1 MTVRRGGVAKGNTIR
16 ISPAP
21 YLTEADLDRF
31 IAALAVVSGN
41 RAG

>member
-21 YLTEADLDRF
+21 YIMEADLDRF
-31 IAALAVVSGN
+31 VAALAVVSGN